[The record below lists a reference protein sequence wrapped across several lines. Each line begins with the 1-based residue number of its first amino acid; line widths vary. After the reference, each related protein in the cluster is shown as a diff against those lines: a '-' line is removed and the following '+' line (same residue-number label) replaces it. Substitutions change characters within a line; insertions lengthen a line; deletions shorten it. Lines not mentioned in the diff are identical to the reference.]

1 MSELVWLMD
10 PTAWLGLLTLVVLE
24 IVLGI
29 DNLLFIAILAEKLPP
44 ELRDRARRLG
54 LALALLMR
62 MALLVSI
69 SWLVSL
75 TTPWFTLLGHAFSGR
90 DLILLAG
97 GLFLLFKATRELHGR
112 LEGELQNEEQ
122 NKVYAAVWTVVA
134 QIVVLDAVF
143 SLDAVIT
150 AVGMAEHLSVMML
163 AVTIAIGI
171 MMWASKPLTLFV
183 NRHPTL
189 VILCLGF
196 LLMIGFSLVAEG
208 FGFHIP
214 KGYLYAAIGFSI
226 LIELFNQV
234 ARSNQS
240 RLLEGKLRRRERTA
254 ELVLR
259 LMGDS
264 RQPDSGSFQES
275 LLPSADASMFAAEE
289 KEMVSR
295 VLQLSGLPIRAV
307 MTVRRD
313 VDMLDLTE
321 DESQVLQRLAETPH
335 SRLVTIRHGNKDAP
349 LGIIRKRDVLARL
362 LNQEPM
368 QLDQLIQQPLCLP
381 ETISV
386 LNALEQFR
394 QARTHMAF
402 VLDEFGNFEG
412 LVSIRDIME
421 EIAGKLPE
429 IGEEE
434 SDVVEL
440 AVDSFRVSGDTLL
453 QDLQRRLEFPAPPTA
468 HYHTL
473 AGWLMDWLQR
483 LPQVD
488 EEFDYQGWRIT
499 VVAVRSHRIESV
511 WLSRQERA
519 AGDTSAVVG
528 EGSV

>member
-1 MSELVWLMD
+1 MMEFVWLMD
-10 PTAWLGLLTLVVLE
+10 PTAWLGLLTLIVLE

-44 ELRDRARRLG
+44 SQRDRARIIG
-54 LALALLMR
+54 LSLAMLMR
-62 MALLVSI
+62 LLLLASI
-69 SWLVSL
+69 SWLSTL
-75 TTPWFTLLGHAFSGR
+75 TDPLFTLWGLALSGR
-90 DLILLAG
+90 DLILLIG
-97 GLFLLFKATRELHGR
+97 GFFLLFKATRELHGR
-112 LEGELQNEEQ
+112 LEGEIGGEAQS
-122 NKVYAAVWTVVA
+122 KVYAAFWTVVA

-163 AVTIAIGI
+163 AVVIAIGI

-208 FGFHIP
+208 LGFHIP

-234 ARSNQS
+234 ARSNQTK
-240 RLLEGKLRRRERTA
+240 LLAGKLRRRERTA

-259 LMGDS
+259 LLGDS
-264 RQPDSGSFQES
+264 KQSEATSFQES
-275 LLPSADASMFAAEE
+275 LLPSADATMFADEE

-295 VLQLSGLPIRAV
+295 VLQLSSLPIRAV

-313 VDMLDLTE
+313 VEMIDLAE
-321 DESQVLQRLAETPH
+321 PQSQILQRLAETPH
-335 SRLVTIRHGNKDAP
+335 SRLVVIRGGKKDMP

-362 LNQEPM
+362 LSNQPLE
-368 QLDQLIQQPLCLP
+368 LEKLIQQPLCLP
-381 ETISV
+381 ETINV

-394 QARTHMAF
+394 QAKNYLAF

-412 LVSIRDIME
+412 IASIRDIME

-429 IGEEE
+429 TGEEE
-434 SDVVEL
+434 SDIVEL
-440 AVDSFRVSGDTLL
+440 ASGSYRVSGDSLL
-453 QDLQRRLEFPAPPTA
+453 SDLQRRFDFPTPNSA

-473 AGWLMDWLQR
+473 AGWVMDLLQR
-483 LPQVD
+483 LPEVN
-488 EEFDYQGWRIT
+488 EEIEIEGWRIT
-499 VVAVRSHRIESV
+499 VVEVRSHRIETL
-511 WLSRQERA
+511 WITRQVSEPGA
-519 AGDTSAVVG
+519 S
-528 EGSV
+528 

>member
-1 MSELVWLMD
+1 MLEFAWIMD

-44 ELRDRARRLG
+44 ELRDRARRMGLG
-54 LALALLMR
+54 LALLMR
-62 MALLVSI
+62 MVLLVSI
-69 SWLVSL
+69 SWLASL
-75 TTPWFTLLGHAFSGR
+75 TTPMLTLFNQAFTGR
-90 DLILLAG
+90 DVIMLVG

-112 LEGELQNEEQ
+112 LEGEMDGEGE
-122 NKVYAAVWTVVA
+122 NKVYAAFWTVVA

-143 SLDAVIT
+143 SLDAVVT

-226 LIELFNQV
+226 LIEMFNQM
-234 ARSNQS
+234 ARSNQTK
-240 RLLEGKLRRRERTA
+240 LLEGKLRRRERTA
-254 ELVLR
+254 ELVMR
-259 LMGDS
+259 LLGDNK
-264 RQPDSGSFQES
+264 QPENSASFQES
-275 LLPSADASMFAAEE
+275 LLPSADETMFADEE
-289 KEMVSR
+289 KEMISR
-295 VLQLSGLPIRAV
+295 VLQLSSLPLRAV

-313 VDMLDLTE
+313 VVMLDLAAPE
-321 DESQVLQRLAETPH
+321 EQILQQLAETPH
-335 SRLVTIRHGNKDAP
+335 SRLVAIRDGNKDAP

-362 LNQEPM
+362 LSKQE
-368 QLDQLIQQPLCLP
+368 LNLEALVQQPLCLP
-381 ETISV
+381 ETINV

-394 QARTHMAF
+394 QAKNYLAF

-412 LVSIRDIME
+412 IASIRDIME

-429 IGEEE
+429 TGEE
-434 SDVVEL
+434 DDDFVVL
-440 AVDSFRVSGDTLL
+440 GPDSYHVSGDCLL
-453 QDLQRRLEFPAPPTA
+453 QDLQRRLAFPAPATA

-483 LPQVD
+483 LPEVD
-488 EEFDYQGWRIT
+488 EILELEGWRIT
-499 VVAVRSHRIESV
+499 VVAVRSHRIETL
-511 WLSRQERA
+511 WLTRQDSRPITVE
-519 AGDTSAVVG
+519 
-528 EGSV
+528 

>member
-1 MSELVWLMD
+1 MLEFAWMMD

-44 ELRDRARRLG
+44 ELRDKARRIG

-62 MALLVSI
+62 MVLLVSI
-69 SWLVSL
+69 SWLARL
-75 TTPWFTLLGHAFSGR
+75 TAPMITLFNHDFSGR
-90 DLILLAG
+90 DLILLIG

-112 LEGELQNEEQ
+112 LEGEVHGEGES
-122 NKVYAAVWTVVA
+122 KVYAAFWTVVA

-171 MMWASKPLTLFV
+171 MMWASKPLTAFV

-226 LIELFNQV
+226 LIELFNQM

-240 RLLEGKLRRRERTA
+240 KLLEGKLRRRERTA
-254 ELVLR
+254 ELVMR
-259 LMGDS
+259 LLGDS
-264 RQPDSGSFQES
+264 KQPEGGSFQES
-275 LLPSADASMFAAEE
+275 LLPSADESMFADEE
-289 KEMVSR
+289 KEMISR
-295 VLQLSGLPIRAV
+295 VLQLSSLPVRAV

-313 VDMLDLTE
+313 VEMLDLSE
-321 DESQVLQRLAETPH
+321 PEEQILQRLAETPH
-335 SRLVTIRHGNKDAP
+335 SRLVAIREGNKDQP

-362 LNQEPM
+362 LSKQELR
-368 QLDQLIQQPLCLP
+368 LDQLVQQPLCLP
-381 ETISV
+381 ETINV

-394 QARTHMAF
+394 QAKNYLAF

-412 LVSIRDIME
+412 IASIRDIME

-429 IGEEE
+429 TGEE
-434 SDVVEL
+434 DNDFVVL
-440 AVDSFRVSGDTLL
+440 GPDSYHVSGDCLL
-453 QDLQRRLEFPAPPTA
+453 QDLQRHIGFPAPATA

-483 LPQVD
+483 LPEVD
-488 EEFDYQGWRIT
+488 EVLELDGWRIT
-499 VVAVRSHRIESV
+499 VVAVRSHRIETL
-511 WLSRQERA
+511 WLTRQDRGTLDVE
-519 AGDTSAVVG
+519 SA
-528 EGSV
+528 

>member
-1 MSELVWLMD
+1 MLEFAWMLE

-44 ELRDRARRLG
+44 EQRDRARRAGLG
-54 LALALLMR
+54 LALLMR
-62 MALLVSI
+62 MLLLVSI

-75 TTPWFTLLGHAFSGR
+75 KEPWLMLWGHGFSGR
-90 DLILLAG
+90 ELILLAG

-112 LEGELQNEEQ
+112 LEGEWHSEEQ
-122 NKVYAAVWTVVA
+122 SRAYAAFWVVVA

-150 AVGMAEHLSVMML
+150 AIGMAEHLSVMML
-163 AVTIAIGI
+163 AVSIAIGI

-208 FGFHIP
+208 FGFNIP

-226 LIELFNQV
+226 LIETFNQV

-240 RLLEGKLRRRERTA
+240 KLLAGKLKRRERTA

-259 LMGDS
+259 LLGDEK
-264 RQPDSGSFQES
+264 QPDNAGFQES
-275 LLPSADASMFAAEE
+275 LLPTAETSMFADEE

-295 VLQLSGLPIRAV
+295 VLQLSSLPIRAV

-313 VDMLDLTE
+313 VELLDLSAPE
-321 DESQVLQRLAETPH
+321 AEIQQRLAETPH
-335 SRLVTIRHGNKDAP
+335 SRLVVIKDGNKDAP
-349 LGIIRKRDVLARL
+349 LGIIRKRDVLANL
-362 LNQEPM
+362 LGKQPL
-368 QLDQLIQQPLCLP
+368 QLDAMIQQPLCLP

-394 QARTHMAF
+394 QAKNYLAF
-402 VLDEFGNFEG
+402 VVDEFGNFEG
-412 LVSIRDIME
+412 IASLRDIME

-429 IGEEE
+429 TGEEE
-434 SDVVEL
+434 EDFVEL
-440 AVDSFRVSGDTLL
+440 APNSYHVSGDSLL
-453 QDLQRRLEFPAPPTA
+453 QDLQRRIGFPAPATA

-483 LPQVD
+483 LPEVD
-488 EEFDYQGWRIT
+488 EVLEHDGWRIT
-499 VVAVRSHRIESV
+499 VVAVRSHRIETL
-511 WLSRQERA
+511 WLTRQ
-519 AGDTSAVVG
+519 DSAPN
-528 EGSV
+528 

>member
-1 MSELVWLMD
+1 MMDFLWIMD

-44 ELRDRARRLG
+44 SQRDRARIIG
-54 LALALLMR
+54 LALALIMR
-62 MALLVSI
+62 LLLLASI
-69 SWLVSL
+69 SWLVTLTEPLFTIWSL
-75 TTPWFTLLGHAFSGR
+75 PLSGR
-90 DLILLAG
+90 DLILLIG
-97 GLFLLFKATRELHGR
+97 GFFLLFKATRELHGR
-112 LEGELQNEEQ
+112 LEGEIGSGSQS
-122 NKVYAAVWTVVA
+122 KVYAAFWTVVA

-163 AVTIAIGI
+163 AVVIAIGI

-208 FGFHIP
+208 LGFHIP

-226 LIELFNQV
+226 LIELFNQM
-234 ARSNQS
+234 ARTNQTK
-240 RLLEGKLRRRERTA
+240 LLAGKLLRRERTA

-259 LMGDS
+259 LLGDS
-264 RQPDSGSFQES
+264 KQSEATSFQES
-275 LLPSADASMFAAEE
+275 LLPSADASMFADEE

-295 VLQLSGLPIRAV
+295 VLQLSSLPIRAV

-313 VDMLDLTE
+313 VEMIDLA
-321 DESQVLQRLAETPH
+321 DPQAQILQRLAETPH
-335 SRLVTIRHGNKDAP
+335 SRLVVIRGGKKDMP

-362 LNQEPM
+362 LGEQPLE
-368 QLDQLIQQPLCLP
+368 LESLIQQPLCLP
-381 ETISV
+381 ETINV

-394 QARTHMAF
+394 QAKNYLAF

-412 LVSIRDIME
+412 IASIRDIME

-429 IGEEE
+429 TGE
-434 SDVVEL
+434 
-440 AVDSFRVSGDTLL
+440 
-453 QDLQRRLEFPAPPTA
+453 
-468 HYHTL
+468 
-473 AGWLMDWLQR
+473 
-483 LPQVD
+483 
-488 EEFDYQGWRIT
+488 
-499 VVAVRSHRIESV
+499 
-511 WLSRQERA
+511 
-519 AGDTSAVVG
+519 
-528 EGSV
+528 